1 MGGRGGTSMSGKSS
15 KARGRA
21 AELSLKT
28 IDSRMEKLADT
39 MAKTA
44 AGHTAYLQGAPSGSA
59 SDHNRYAAAQREYQ
73 RLQGE
78 RSRVI
83 DEMAKS
89 KKSKRV
95 HDSAGKTF
103 VNSFGEAT
111 TREITSLA
119 YKRAQ
124 RRMERDILRHMGY

>member
-1 MGGRGGTSMSGKSS
+1 MGGRGGSSMSGKSS

-44 AGHTAYLQGAPSGSA
+44 AGHMAYLSGAPSGSA
-59 SDHNRYAAAQREYQ
+59 SDHNRYASAQREYQ

-89 KKSKRV
+89 KRV
-95 HDSAGKTF
+95 HDSAGKAF
-103 VNSFGEAT
+103 VNSYGEAT
-111 TREITSLA
+111 TREITNLTYERS
-119 YKRAQ
+119 Q
-124 RRMERDILRHMGY
+124 RRMKRDVLRNMGY

>member
-1 MGGRGGTSMSGKSS
+1 MGGRGGSSMSAKSS

-89 KKSKRV
+89 KRA
-95 HDSAGKTF
+95 HDSAGKAF
-103 VNSFGEAT
+103 VNSYGEAT
-111 TREITSLA
+111 TREITNLTYERS
-119 YKRAQ
+119 Q
-124 RRMERDILRHMGY
+124 RRMKRDVLRNMGY

>member
-1 MGGRGGTSMSGKSS
+1 MSGKSS

-44 AGHTAYLQGAPSGSA
+44 AGHTAYLQGVPSGSA
-59 SDHNRYAAAQREYQ
+59 SDHNRYTAAQREYQ

-89 KKSKRV
+89 KKSKRA
-95 HDSAGKTF
+95 HGSAGKTF
-103 VNSFGEAT
+103 VNSYGEAT

-124 RRMERDILRHMGY
+124 RRNERDVLRHMGY

>member
-1 MGGRGGTSMSGKSS
+1 MSGKSS
-15 KARGRA
+15 KARGKT

-39 MAKTA
+39 MVKTA

-59 SDHNRYAAAQREYQ
+59 SDHRRYVAAQREYQ

-78 RSRVI
+78 RSIVI
-83 DEMAKS
+83 DEMAKN
-89 KKSKRV
+89 KRV
-95 HDSAGKTF
+95 HGSAGKTF

-124 RRMERDILRHMGY
+124 RRNERDVLRHMGY

>member
-44 AGHTAYLQGAPSGSA
+44 AGHTAYLKGAPSGSA

-89 KKSKRV
+89 KRV
-95 HDSAGKTF
+95 HDSAGKAF
-103 VNSFGEAT
+103 VNSYGEAT
-111 TREITSLA
+111 TREITNLTYERS
-119 YKRAQ
+119 Q
-124 RRMERDILRHMGY
+124 RRMKRDVLRNMGY